1 MPAFPWVLLPSRL
14 WVERDNHMVEPISVL
29 LVDDHN
35 MVRMGLK
42 AFFNT
47 LADIQVV
54 GEAGTGEEALKLAAD
69 LAPDVVL
76 MDLIMPGMDGVEA
89 TRRVKSASPR
99 TQVIV
104 LTSYHDDEHIFPAI
118 RAGALSYVLK
128 DIDPDELADAVRRA
142 HAGEAVLNP
151 RVAARL
157 VKEMHG
163 IHQEVIN
170 PFQELTE
177 RELDVL
183 RQIAAGKS
191 NREIAEALVISEKTV
206 KSHITNILSKLH
218 LADRTQAAVYA
229 WQEGIVRRDR
239 K

>member
-1 MPAFPWVLLPSRL
+1 MEDVIRI
-14 WVERDNHMVEPISVL
+14 V

-35 MVRMGLK
+35 MVRMGLR
-42 AFFNT
+42 AYFST
-47 LADIQVV
+47 LPDIEVV
-54 GEAGTGEEALKLAAD
+54 GEAAAGEEAVRLVAE

-89 TRRVKSASPR
+89 TRQVKKVSPH

-104 LTSYHDDEHIFPAI
+104 VTSYHEDENIFPAI

-128 DIDPDELADAVRRA
+128 DIDPDDLAEAVRRA
-142 HAGEAVLNP
+142 NAGDAVLNP

-163 IHQEVIN
+163 QREEAVN
-170 PFQELTE
+170 AFSELTK
-177 RELDVL
+177 REMDVL

-191 NREIAEALVISEKTV
+191 NHEIADALVISEKTV
-206 KSHITNILSKLH
+206 KTHISNILTKLH
-218 LADRTQAAVYA
+218 LSDRTQAAVFA
-229 WQEGIVRRDR
+229 WQEGIVRRDQA
-239 K
+239 

>member
-1 MPAFPWVLLPSRL
+1 MS
-14 WVERDNHMVEPISVL
+14 EPIEII
-29 LVDDHN
+29 LVDDHS

-42 AFFNT
+42 AYFST
-47 LADIQVV
+47 LSDICVV
-54 GEAGTGEEALKLAAD
+54 GEAANGQEAVELAAQM
-69 LAPDVVL
+69 APDVIL

-89 TRRVKSASPR
+89 TRQIKKISPR
-99 TQVIV
+99 SQVIV

-118 RAGALSYVLK
+118 RAGALSYLLK
-128 DIDPDELADAVRRA
+128 DVDADDLANAIRRA
-142 HAGEAVLNP
+142 HTGEAVINP

-163 IHQEVIN
+163 AREETLN
-170 PFQELTE
+170 PFRELTG
-177 RELDVL
+177 RELEVL
-183 RQIAAGKS
+183 RKIAAGM
-191 NREIAEALVISEKTV
+191 NNQEIADALVISEKTV

-229 WQEGIVRRDR
+229 WQEGIVRRE

>member
-1 MPAFPWVLLPSRL
+1 M
-14 WVERDNHMVEPISVL
+14 EDPIRVI

-35 MVRMGLK
+35 MVRIGLK
-42 AFFNT
+42 AYFST
-47 LADIQVV
+47 LSDIQLV
-54 GEAGTGEEALKLAAD
+54 GEAGTGEQAVRLAAD

-76 MDLIMPGMDGVEA
+76 MDLILGDPSSRFAMDGVEA
-89 TRRVKSASPR
+89 TRQVKKVSPR

-104 LTSYHDDEHIFPAI
+104 VTSYHEDEHIFPAI

-128 DIDPDELADAVRRA
+128 DIDPDELADAIRRA
-142 HAGEAVLNP
+142 NAGEAVINP
-151 RVAARL
+151 RVATRL
-157 VKEMHG
+157 VNELHG
-163 IHQEVIN
+163 RRQQGVN
-170 PFQELTE
+170 AFSELTD

-191 NREIAEALVISEKTV
+191 NHAIAAALVISEKTV

-218 LADRTQAAVYA
+218 LADRTQAAVFA
-229 WQEGIVRRDR
+229 WQEGIVRREQ